1 MATNGGLRPWVGWVG
16 VLAVLAGVAGVAW
29 WVVKFGLE
37 PVPDASPTPSS
48 SLGTPAPVG
57 LAAVNGDWCPVD
69 EADEL
74 GCVTVDLPTVTVIDA
89 DGSDGPIYVF
99 PPDTEPGS
107 DPLSLDFSFPANL
120 GDCWQATV
128 GATVDEADA
137 ALIYC
142 PVGAESGDVDLD
154 TSDSTTER
162 LWITQDLASP
172 PMVRAA
178 GS

>member
-1 MATNGGLRPWVGWVG
+1 M
-16 VLAVLAGVAGVAW
+16 
-29 WVVKFGLE
+29 
-37 PVPDASPTPSS
+37 
-48 SLGTPAPVG
+48 G